1 MLVLEAELLEHARTD
16 EQEDLKELDLVARR
30 FLAQDELDDLLVA
43 ELIVFQVEVDHL
55 AEDGLEQDVA
65 LVQAVGL
72 GVLEVPVQRVDHELD
87 HVVRVEDELAE
98 LQVRLLREELL
109 DVGDEQLLDA
119 QLQVL
124 ESL

>member
-1 MLVLEAELLEHARTD
+1 M
-16 EQEDLKELDLVARR
+16 
-30 FLAQDELDDLLVA
+30 AQDELDDLLVA

-55 AEDGLEQDVA
+55 AEDRLEQDVA